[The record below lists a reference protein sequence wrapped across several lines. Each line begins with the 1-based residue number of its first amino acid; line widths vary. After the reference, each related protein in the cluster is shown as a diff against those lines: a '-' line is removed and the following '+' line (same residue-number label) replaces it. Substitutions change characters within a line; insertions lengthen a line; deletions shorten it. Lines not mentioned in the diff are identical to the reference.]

1 MYSRFIPYVN
11 PQFMRNSNLPHSSG
25 RRLARAYVPMQPYI
39 GLLPLN
45 IALKKGTIFPNLAMP
60 YPENEDC
67 IGGK

>member
-1 MYSRFIPYVN
+1 
-11 PQFMRNSNLPHSSG
+11 MRNSNLPHSSG